1 MVHQK
6 PLLSQGVSEM
16 ELAGLERRP
25 PGCDADA
32 SALLRRRLDTPPSD
46 EEVLAMQAA
55 IEAHGCE
62 LLG

>member
-1 MVHQK
+1 MT
-6 PLLSQGVSEM
+6 SS
-16 ELAGLERRP
+16 AERAP
-25 PGCDADA
+25 ESAQCPTDA
-32 SALLRRRLDTPPSD
+32 SALLRRRLDTPLSD

>member
-1 MVHQK
+1 
-6 PLLSQGVSEM
+6 M

-55 IEAHGCE
+55 LEAHGCE